1 MAYQWNWYIFLQ
13 PASAKDSYLDWLL
26 SGMLT
31 TLQMGCL
38 AWVIAFCLGSLLGV
52 MRTIPNRAVSF
63 LAELYV
69 EIFRNIPLIVQLFI
83 WYYLVPK
90 LMPQEFR
97 TWLFALPPA
106 STSFYTA
113 TIGLGLFTAARV
125 CEQVRAGIDVI
136 SSGLKNASLS
146 LGLSPRQSY
155 QYVLLPITYRTILP
169 PMTSEM
175 LSIF

>member
-69 EIFRNIPLIVQLFI
+69 EIFRNIPLIVQLFM

-97 TWLFALPPA
+97 TWLFALPLRVHLFIQPRLVLDSSLQRGFA
-106 STSFYTA
+106 SK
-113 TIGLGLFTAARV
+113 LERV
-125 CEQVRAGIDVI
+125 
-136 SSGLKNASLS
+136 L
-146 LGLSPRQSY
+146 
-155 QYVLLPITYRTILP
+155 
-169 PMTSEM
+169 M
-175 LSIF
+175 